1 VFAFD
6 INATCLS
13 FLVAFDYAATMIA
26 SGRIEKALVVSS
38 EMASRAL
45 PWDHDPE
52 TAAMFGDGA
61 AAAVLGRGDDSAQV
75 VAARFE
81 TYPAGYRFC
90 ELPAGGTRFDF
101 YNDRANYEKGLMFT
115 MDGRNVFRLTTQVI
129 RPFMAR
135 VLAESGLKASE
146 LDVIVPHQASR
157 GGVDHVMRKLGFTD
171 GRTVDI
177 LAEHGNQVAASLPT
191 ALHIARMS
199 GKIVPGSKV
208 LLLGTS
214 AGLSLGAVVFVA

>member
-1 VFAFD
+1 
-6 INATCLS
+6 
-13 FLVAFDYAATMIA
+13 
-26 SGRIEKALVVSS
+26 
-38 EMASRAL
+38 
-45 PWDHDPE
+45 
-52 TAAMFGDGA
+52 
-61 AAAVLGRGDDSAQV
+61 
-75 VAARFE
+75 
-81 TYPAGYRFC
+81 
-90 ELPAGGTRFDF
+90 
-101 YNDRANYEKGLMFT
+101 
-115 MDGRNVFRLTTQVI
+115 
-129 RPFMAR
+129 MAR